1 VIELLVGQ
9 GVTVICAG
17 GGGIPVVE
25 RQDGSL
31 AGVEAVI
38 DKDLASA
45 LLARQL
51 GADHLLL
58 LTDVDGVYLEWDTP
72 AAKLIARAGPTALR
86 PDDFAPG
93 SMRPKVEA
101 AIGFV
106 VETGRSAS
114 IGRLED
120 AAGILEGVAGTTIDV
135 GFTGLSFR

>member
-1 VIELLVGQ
+1 MQ

-25 RQDGSL
+25 RQDGRL

-58 LTDVDGVYLEWDTP
+58 LTDVDGVYLNWDTP
-72 AAKLIARAGPTALR
+72 AAKLVARAGPNSLR
-86 PDDFAPG
+86 FDDFAPG
-93 SMRPKVEA
+93 SMRPKLEA
-101 AIGFV
+101 AAEFAA
-106 VETGRSAS
+106 ETGRRAS
-114 IGRLED
+114 IGRLQD
-120 AAGILEGVAGTTIDV
+120 AISILKGTAGTTIDV
-135 GFTGLSFR
+135 GFKGVSFW